1 MALHFSICPLN
12 SQKVNNDRSTIGAKV
27 EMTKLMKIWVVI
39 LFVVMGVC
47 LVSTRETQAKPMR
60 SAEMT
65 SPRSLY
71 IQNCARCHGSNGKA
85 QTREGR
91 RLEADDLTTSDA
103 KDISDAKLRRIITNG
118 RGKMPAFGK
127 RLNSSQ
133 ITQIMGYV
141 RSL

>member
-1 MALHFSICPLN
+1 
-12 SQKVNNDRSTIGAKV
+12 
-27 EMTKLMKIWVVI
+27 MTKLMKIWVVI